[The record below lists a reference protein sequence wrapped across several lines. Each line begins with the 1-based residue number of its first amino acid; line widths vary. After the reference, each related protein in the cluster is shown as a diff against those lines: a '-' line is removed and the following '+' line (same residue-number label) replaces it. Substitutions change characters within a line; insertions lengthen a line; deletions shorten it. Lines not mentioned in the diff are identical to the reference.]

1 MKWMSYVLAV
11 ALAVGSI
18 GPITAES
25 KEKDEKVTLKVSGDV
40 SLKPGESKE
49 IKVTITRPD
58 DDGEVTVKIDDLPK
72 AVSVDLSSV
81 KVKKGDKTAA
91 FVLKIDKEA
100 KDIKEVENHKAK
112 AVATHKGT
120 NYSEKFNVTVK
131 KK

>member
-1 MKWMSYVLAV
+1 MKWMSYVVAV

-25 KEKDEKVTLKVSGDV
+25 KEKDEKVTLKVSSDV
-40 SLKPGESKE
+40 TLKPGESKE
-49 IKVTITRPD
+49 IKVTVNRPD
-58 DDGEVTVKIDDLPK
+58 DDEVTVKIDNLPK

-91 FVLKIDKEA
+91 FVLKIDKDA
-100 KDIKEVENHKAK
+100 KEIQEVENHKAK
-112 AVATHKGT
+112 AVATYKGT
-120 NYSEKFNVTVK
+120 GYTETFNVTVK